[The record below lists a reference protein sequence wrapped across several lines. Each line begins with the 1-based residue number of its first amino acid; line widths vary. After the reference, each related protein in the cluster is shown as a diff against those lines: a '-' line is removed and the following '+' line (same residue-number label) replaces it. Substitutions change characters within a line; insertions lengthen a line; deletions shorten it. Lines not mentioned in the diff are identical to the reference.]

1 MGSLDNSTAG
11 REAVFDLVH
20 AMIDD
25 PELESRLP
33 DRAAFIAS
41 DAPSFSAF
49 VRDACNEGRP
59 IVVVFPGREYLIV
72 GGKQAADT
80 LVGELHLV

>member
-1 MGSLDNSTAG
+1 MGSLDIETAG

-20 AMIDD
+20 AMVDD
-25 PELESRLP
+25 PTLGERFP

-49 VRDACNEGRP
+49 VRDARNEGRA
-59 IVVVFPGREYLIV
+59 VVIVFPGREYLV
-72 GGKQAADT
+72 VEGDQTADR

>member
-1 MGSLDNSTAG
+1 MGSLDIETPG

-20 AMIDD
+20 ALVDD
-25 PELESRLP
+25 PAFGDRFP

-49 VRDACNEGRP
+49 VRDARNEGRP
-59 IVVVFPGREYLIV
+59 IVVVFPGREYLV
-72 GGKQAADT
+72 VEGAQTADT
-80 LVGELHLV
+80 LVGELHLA